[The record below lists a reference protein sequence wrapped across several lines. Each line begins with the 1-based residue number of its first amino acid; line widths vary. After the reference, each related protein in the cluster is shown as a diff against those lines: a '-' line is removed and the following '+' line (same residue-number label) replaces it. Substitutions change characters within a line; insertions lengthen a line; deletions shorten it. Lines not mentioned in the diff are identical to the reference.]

1 MSQPRPRLRHLASYA
16 AYRGLGEAL
25 ARAPEGFGSAVTV
38 AVTQFLSQCKR
49 QDRQLAELHLERV
62 LASTSPVVAPD
73 RAVVRRWAR
82 RSFRAYG
89 RYWTEG
95 GRLPTTSETEVRS
108 RMIIERGLEHLAA
121 GMATGKGVVMALPHV
136 GSWEWGGSFLASEGF
151 PMTSV
156 AERVEPER
164 LFDWFVDQREAMGL
178 RIVPLDHDASGVVL
192 STLRSGGLVGLL
204 CDRDIE
210 GSGVEVEFFG
220 ERTTFPAG
228 PATMALRTGA
238 TLLTAV
244 VYSGP
249 GPFHNGVVSA
259 PLNTERRGR
268 IRDDVVRLTQ
278 EIATQFEEYIRR
290 APEQW
295 HLFQPNWPTE
305 YEGLAGKGPLAS
317 RLSPRRTPGAIT

>member
-1 MSQPRPRLRHLASYA
+1 VSQLRPRLRSLASYA
-16 AYRGLGEAL
+16 AYRGLGEGL
-25 ARAPEGFGSAVTV
+25 ARVPEGLGNAVTA
-38 AVTQFLSQCKR
+38 AVTQVLSQSKR

-62 LASTSPVVAPD
+62 LASTSPVVTPD
-73 RAVVRRWAR
+73 PAVVRRWAR

-89 RYWTEG
+89 RYWAEG
-95 GRLPTTSETEVRS
+95 GRLPTAPESEVRS
-108 RMIIERGLEHLAA
+108 RMIVERGLEHLAA
-121 GMATGKGVVMALPHV
+121 GMATGRGVVMALPHV

-156 AERVEPER
+156 AERVEPEQ

-178 RIVPLDHDASGVVL
+178 RIVPLDRDASGVVL

-220 ERTTFPAG
+220 ERTTLPAG
-228 PATMALRTGA
+228 PATLALRTGA

-249 GPFHNGVVSA
+249 GPFHTGVVSA
-259 PLNTERRGR
+259 PLDTQRRGGLR
-268 IRDDVVRLTQ
+268 EDVTRLTQ
-278 EIATQFEEYIRR
+278 EIAGHFEDYIRR

-295 HLFQPNWPTE
+295 HLFQPNWPSE
-305 YEGLAGKGPLAS
+305 YQGLAGTGPLGS
-317 RLSPRRTPGAIT
+317 RLSLGRTRAALS